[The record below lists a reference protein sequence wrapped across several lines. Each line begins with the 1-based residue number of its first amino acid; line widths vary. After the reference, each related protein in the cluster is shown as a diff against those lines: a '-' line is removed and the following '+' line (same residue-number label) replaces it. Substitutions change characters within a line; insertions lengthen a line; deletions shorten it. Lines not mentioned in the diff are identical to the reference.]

1 MARFPK
7 IQRMCPVRDSLAEYM
22 DGDVCR
28 MCDRQV
34 FNLDGMTDAE
44 RMRFMQSCKGEVCVS
59 YSLPLRSM
67 AAAVALSASTVAM
80 PAAAQDKLIELDEQ
94 QGVYEDL
101 PKCADELLDIIIIA
115 GGIKDPTDV
124 EYIDTEEDLE
134 IPELPVT
141 REDS

>member
-1 MARFPK
+1 
-7 IQRMCPVRDSLAEYM
+7 
-22 DGDVCR
+22 

-44 RMRFMQSCKGEVCVS
+44 RMRFMQSCKDEVCVS

-67 AAAVALSASTVAM
+67 AAAVALSAGAIAM
-80 PAAAQDKLIELDEQ
+80 PAAAQDKLID
-94 QGVYEDL
+94 VDTVPVVVEDL
-101 PKCADELLDIIIIA
+101 EWCADELELIEIIV
-115 GGIKDPTDV
+115 GGIKDLDNV

-141 REDS
+141 IEDA